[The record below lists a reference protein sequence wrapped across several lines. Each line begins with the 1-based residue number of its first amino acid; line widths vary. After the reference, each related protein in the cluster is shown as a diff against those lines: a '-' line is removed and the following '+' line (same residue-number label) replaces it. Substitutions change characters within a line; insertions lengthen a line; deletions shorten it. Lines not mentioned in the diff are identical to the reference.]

1 MTLQQLK
8 CFLVMAEVLHY
19 TKAANQLYI
28 SQPSLSY
35 ALSELEK
42 ELGVPLFER
51 KGNHTCITKYG
62 ENFVPYVKQIFS
74 TLDEATARLYEML
87 DASSGKVNL
96 GYIYSISFDFVPRIL
111 EKFYADPGNS
121 RITFA
126 FFQGLHYAMLE
137 KLKSADLDLILS
149 ADPNDNTIMGVP
161 VFNQELFVVV
171 SEDHRLARQDD
182 VSLSD
187 VKDEPLI
194 SIGGS
199 TSNIRNHL
207 TQCFEKIGAKPN
219 IAGEVAECVAM
230 SALVR
235 AKVGIAITPISPT
248 FEGGSLKV
256 LRFREEERE
265 AMKRKI
271 FLLWLKDRQLEPSAK
286 RFRDFI
292 INETVKF
299 NPPEGGCLG
308 AKA

>member
-28 SQPSLSY
+28 SQPTLSY

-51 KGNHTCITKYG
+51 KGNRTCITKYG
-62 ENFVPYVKQIFS
+62 ESFMPYVKQIFS

-87 DASSGKVNL
+87 DASSGKISL
-96 GYIYSISFDFVPRIL
+96 GYLYSISFDFVPRIL
-111 EKFYADPGNS
+111 EMFYADSGNS
-121 RITFA
+121 RITFD
-126 FFQGLHYAMLE
+126 FFQGLHYAMIE
-137 KLKSADLDLILS
+137 KLKSASLDLMLS
-149 ADPNDNTIMGVP
+149 ADPNDKTIMGVP

-171 SEDHRLARQDD
+171 PEDHRLAKQEE

-194 SIGGS
+194 SLS
-199 TSNIRNHL
+199 KTSNIRNHL
-207 TQCFEKIGAKPN
+207 VKCFEKIGAKPT
-219 IAGEVAECVAM
+219 IVGEVAECIGM

-235 AKVGIAITPISPT
+235 AKLGIAVTPLSPT
-248 FEGGSLKV
+248 FEGGSLKI
-256 LRFREEERE
+256 LRFRKEDRD

-271 FLLWLKDRQLEPSAK
+271 YLLWLKDRQLEPSVK

-292 INETVKF
+292 INQAA
-299 NPPEGGCLG
+299 LS
-308 AKA
+308 